1 MSKNW
6 PGEIEEKLI
15 LTDDPHHKI
24 PYSGSDGIK
33 EKFYAKTK
41 NRKKVPKRVL
51 ILAATLLIMRRMRK
65 KILRILPFLL
75 MSASPFPGTK
85 ALWILLERVY

>member
-33 EKFYAKTK
+33 ENSMQKQKTG
-41 NRKKVPKRVL
+41 KRF
-51 ILAATLLIMRRMRK
+51 
-65 KILRILPFLL
+65 LR
-75 MSASPFPGTK
+75 G
-85 ALWILLERVY
+85 Y